1 MTVEILISINSNENF
16 ICVLTVHVASVNI
29 MTNFQQTCKITAS
42 ACDSEETFNKLP
54 KNQHRKAVDQCFNS
68 IHKLNSVF
76 EEL

>member
-42 ACDSEETFNKLP
+42 ACDSEGNFQQTAKKPTP
-54 KNQHRKAVDQCFNS
+54 KSC
-68 IHKLNSVF
+68 
-76 EEL
+76 